1 MLNSILYEGV
11 SSVDFV
17 SILICTGVSI
27 VLGLIIAFTHKFT
40 SRGSKNFLITI
51 AILPMLVE
59 TIIFMVN
66 GNLGTSVA
74 IMGAFSLVRFRSLP
88 GSSKEILSVF
98 LAMTI
103 GLATGMGHIWFASL
117 ITIFSCILMFVL
129 TKVNLFEEN
138 RMEKM
143 LVITVPE
150 DLDYTTMFDSSLEK
164 YTENY
169 KLLKVKTVNM
179 GSLFDLTYQ
188 VVMKKN
194 VSEKE
199 FIDELRIKNGNLKI
213 ILSHPLEGSEL

>member
-88 GSSKEILSVF
+88 GSSKEIGRAHV
-98 LAMTI
+98 
-103 GLATGMGHIWFASL
+103 
-117 ITIFSCILMFVL
+117 
-129 TKVNLFEEN
+129 
-138 RMEKM
+138 
-143 LVITVPE
+143 
-150 DLDYTTMFDSSLEK
+150 
-164 YTENY
+164 
-169 KLLKVKTVNM
+169 
-179 GSLFDLTYQ
+179 
-188 VVMKKN
+188 
-194 VSEKE
+194 
-199 FIDELRIKNGNLKI
+199 
-213 ILSHPLEGSEL
+213 